1 MVRKSR
7 EAIGRI
13 LSVWIVEFF
22 KLLGRRP
29 LHPINAECP
38 ICHQMVRLHYK
49 KAGRRHLLA
58 HARAYTRALYE
69 GSRYCAHYTAR
80 MKCAGSGNLAKF
92 DPRPNEN
99 QHFKA
104 TKAFNSRLN
113 LDRNGNDRPR
123 FA

>member
-1 MVRKSR
+1 
-7 EAIGRI
+7 
-13 LSVWIVEFF
+13 
-22 KLLGRRP
+22 
-29 LHPINAECP
+29 
-38 ICHQMVRLHYK
+38 MVRLHYK

-69 GSRYCAHYTAR
+69 GSRFCAHYTAK
-80 MKCAGSGNLAKF
+80 MKCGGSGNLAKF

-104 TKAFNSRLN
+104 TKAFNPGLN
-113 LDRNGNDRPR
+113 LDRNGNDRSR